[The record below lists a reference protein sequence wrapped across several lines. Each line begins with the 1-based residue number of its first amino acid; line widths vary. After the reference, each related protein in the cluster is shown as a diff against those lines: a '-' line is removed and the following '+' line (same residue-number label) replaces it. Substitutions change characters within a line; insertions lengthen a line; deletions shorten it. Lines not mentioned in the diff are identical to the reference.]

1 MLKRALILVLA
12 LLLAPVPSAMATDFC
27 DDAEAVMCI
36 TGNLDGGTGSAISDE
51 TSFGHDGEFEGNS
64 AWVAAYPTITDGGT
78 YSMDFDGSSDD
89 ATFGSPD
96 DLDNIFSGD
105 ATVAHWVYV
114 DAYGENSTGH
124 TISKFASSTAG
135 WKIMV
140 DDTGSYGSNTKCIN
154 FTKQFSGGRRTW
166 QTPTDSI
173 AAGGWFHVAVVY
185 NGSSSA
191 NDPIIYI
198 DGVSQSLDRF
208 ESATGTDNTD
218 ASATLYVGNSSDVN
232 RSIDAKITQLL
243 VTKKLLSESE
253 VNDAMD
259 NGINY
264 VAGPGGGGGDA
275 GGAIIVIEEN

>member
-1 MLKRALILVLA
+1 MRKALALILA
-12 LLLAPVPSAMATDFC
+12 LLLVAPPSAWATDFC
-27 DDAEAVMCI
+27 SDEEAVLCV
-36 TGNLDGGTGSAISDE
+36 TGDSDGGTGSTITDE
-51 TSFGHDGEFEGNS
+51 TVNSHDGTFEGNA
-64 AWVAAYPTITDGGT
+64 AWAAAYPTITDGGT
-78 YSMDFDGSSDD
+78 YSMDFDGVNDD
-89 ATFGSPD
+89 ATFASPT
-96 DLDNIFSGD
+96 DLDDIFSGD

-124 TISKFASSTAG
+124 TISKFAGSTAG

-140 DDTGSYGSNTKCIN
+140 DDTAGYGSNTKCIN

-198 DGVSQSLDRF
+198 DGVSQTLDRF
-208 ESATGTDNTD
+208 ESATGTDNSD
-218 ASATLYVGNSSDVN
+218 AAATLYVGDSSDVN
-232 RSIDAKITQLL
+232 RSIDGRIIQLL
-243 VTKKLLSESE
+243 VTKKLLSESQ

-259 NGINY
+259 NGIDY
-264 VAGPGGGGGDA
+264 VAGPGGGGGGS
-275 GGAIIVIEEN
+275 GGGIIVIEEN